1 MKQVKRLYRSRN
13 DKMIAGVCGGI
24 AEYFDIDPV
33 IVRLVTVLLLFA
45 NGIGL
50 IMYIIAWIFVPE
62 NPEQQSTKK
71 TTAEKAV
78 KQISRH
84 PRDGSVLIGMVLL
97 VIGAL
102 LLINNLFSWFSFS
115 YVWAFLLVV
124 LGIYMLMRRS
134 K

>member
-71 TTAEKAV
+71 TKAEKVFKRIA
-78 KQISRH
+78 SH
-84 PRDGSVLIGMVLL
+84 PRDGSVLLGMVLL
-97 VIGAL
+97 VIGGL
-102 LLINNLFSWFSFS
+102 LLIKNLFSWFDFA
-115 YVWAFLLVV
+115 YVWAFGLVI
-124 LGIYMLMRRS
+124 LGIYMLMRRR